1 MYYVLNCFHASVKTV
16 NEPTAVNLVDT
27 FTLKNRCFIRPFLW
41 NNCQRP
47 GIFYAKRSADV
58 FNVYFSW
65 FINERCT
72 RCRLYEFLSAV
83 RKLVNKLH
91 VRYIRCIFFYHGSR
105 QSNWT
110 GICDTGILLRF
121 NWPAPPSVQPSCT
134 KDPPIHAPRCFFT
147 KPAWCLSYVSLLND
161 LNYRQ

>member
-1 MYYVLNCFHASVKTV
+1 MNRQPLIWSIHSLLK
-16 NEPTAVNLVDT
+16 TAVLYA
-27 FTLKNRCFIRPFLW
+27 LLW

-47 GIFYAKRSADV
+47 GIFYTKRSADV

-134 KDPPIHAPRCFFT
+134 KDPPIHAPRCFFYET
-147 KPAWCLSYVSLLND
+147 CLMFILRIAFKRLK
-161 LNYRQ
+161 L